1 MKQILFSCIGT
12 SDPVRGEHDG
22 PMLHIL
28 RHYRPENVWLFL
40 TPEIRQ
46 LAEEDGRLEKTR
58 LWISGHWGD
67 YRPAFHYVEGSVRN
81 AHDLD
86 ALDKPLYDAMT
97 RISRE
102 NPDAEIL
109 VNVTSGTPQ
118 MQMILS
124 QLAMDM
130 RFRAR
135 GIQVSNFEKSS
146 GRSQRTN
153 DRDYD
158 IELELEC
165 NEDEQPE
172 AENRC
177 VEPEMYA
184 IRREFTRRQITALLD
199 ARNFEAVAQL
209 KASLPENLGKL
220 AEHLAARNRLQ
231 AGEAKRLA
239 GEVGELPFKLYAYK
253 NGSRTAYTEV
263 SEYYLLMKN
272 LVKSG
277 NCTEFLLH
285 LEPLT
290 LTLQLALLDRLLQ
303 PSGGGTWQFIA
314 FERGRQFFDPVELQN
329 AQPALYAHYS
339 RQMTA
344 RGWDVKKIEVS
355 TYLCG
360 DLMSFFPGAPEKAK
374 RLFDHYDMLK
384 DLRNQ
389 LAHEL
394 RAFTQADIKAACGV
408 DAAKLLEEIE
418 ATIITCYPAC
428 DPVIFS
434 VFDHCIEYIKHNL

>member
-1 MKQILFSCIGT
+1 MKQVLFTCIGT
-12 SDPVRGEHDG
+12 TDPVRGEHDG

-28 RHYRPENVWLFL
+28 RHYRPESVYLFQ
-40 TPEIRQ
+40 TPEMRQ
-46 LAEEDGRLEKTR
+46 LDAKDKRIKKTR
-58 LWISGHWGD
+58 EWMREHWGG
-67 YRPAFHYVEGSVRN
+67 YQPAVHYFKPDIQN
-81 AHDLD
+81 AHELD
-86 ALDKPLYDAMT
+86 VLYEPLRDAMSQ
-97 RISRE
+97 ISRE

-109 VNVTSGTPQ
+109 INVTSGTPQ

-124 QLAMDM
+124 QMVMDM
-130 RFRAR
+130 RYHAK
-135 GIQVSNFEKSS
+135 GVQVVNFEKKS
-146 GRSQRTN
+146 GTSERAN
-153 DRDYD
+153 HKNYD
-158 IELELEC
+158 IDLELEC
-165 NEDEQPE
+165 NEDELPG

-290 LTLQLALLDRLLQ
+290 LTLQLALLDRLMQ
-303 PSGGGTWQFIA
+303 PSGGGTWQFISI
-314 FERGRQFFDPVELQN
+314 ERGRQFFDPVELQN

-360 DLMSFFPGAPEKAK
+360 DLMSFFSGVPEKAK

-394 RAFTQADIKAACGV
+394 RAFTQADIKSACGV
-408 DAAKLLEEIE
+408 DTAKLLEEIE
-418 ATIITCYPAC
+418 ATIIACYPAC

-434 VFDHCIEYIKHNL
+434 VYDKCIEHIKRNL

>member
-303 PSGGGTWQFIA
+303 PSGVGTWQFIA

-360 DLMSFFPGAPEKAK
+360 DLMSFFPGVPEKAK

-418 ATIITCYPAC
+418 ATIIACYPAC

-434 VFDHCIEYIKHNL
+434 VYDKCIEHIKRNL